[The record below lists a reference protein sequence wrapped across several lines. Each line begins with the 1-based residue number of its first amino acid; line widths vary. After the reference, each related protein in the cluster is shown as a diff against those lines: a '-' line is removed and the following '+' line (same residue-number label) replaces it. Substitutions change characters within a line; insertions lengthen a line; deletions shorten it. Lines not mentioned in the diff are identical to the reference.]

1 MLLAI
6 KNDLV
11 FSFYLEGYSNKPR
24 ILYLMEPGKRSANL
38 EHVCFQ
44 PFQAFYKHKMLF
56 ALLLLG
62 KGEGA
67 MGIAPCP
74 EWCSA
79 CCTGIFQHTWITT
92 AEFIDFP
99 GRKGGWEDCQ

>member
-24 ILYLMEPGKRSANL
+24 ILYLMEPGKRFANL
-38 EHVCFQ
+38 EHVYFQ

-62 KGEGA
+62 KGEGPQGLLPA
-67 MGIAPCP
+67 QSGAAPAALGF
-74 EWCSA
+74 SS
-79 CCTGIFQHTWITT
+79 TLG
-92 AEFIDFP
+92 
-99 GRKGGWEDCQ
+99 